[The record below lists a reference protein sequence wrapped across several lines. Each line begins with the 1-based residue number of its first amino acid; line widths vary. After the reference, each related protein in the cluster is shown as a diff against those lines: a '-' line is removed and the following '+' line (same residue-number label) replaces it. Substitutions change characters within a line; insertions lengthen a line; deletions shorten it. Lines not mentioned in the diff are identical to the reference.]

1 MLKHSMRFGGHFAI
15 LGAALAISACSSSTT
30 PPSQASTIAYAT
42 SSGNGQSAAAGVA
55 LAAPLRVVVTN
66 AGAPQAGVA
75 VTWATAS
82 GGGTLAPATSS
93 TDATGNA
100 TSVWTLGSAVG
111 AQTATV
117 TLAGAI
123 GSPLPFSATATGSA
137 PMAATVDVQ
146 NNVFVPSTTTIRAG
160 GTVTWNWSGNNHNV
174 SPKASQPTRSGPLA
188 AAGTTYSFTFTTP
201 GTYIYF
207 CEAHGT
213 STPSGMFGTITVQ

>member
-82 GGGTLAPATSS
+82 GGTLAPATSS

>member
-82 GGGTLAPATSS
+82 GGTLAPATSS

-174 SPKASQPTRSGPLA
+174 SPKASQPTRSGPVA